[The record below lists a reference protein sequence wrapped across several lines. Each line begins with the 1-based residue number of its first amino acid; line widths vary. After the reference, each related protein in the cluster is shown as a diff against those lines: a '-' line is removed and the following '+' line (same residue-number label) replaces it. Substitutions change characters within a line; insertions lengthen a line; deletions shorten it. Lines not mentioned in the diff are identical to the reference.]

1 MDSQRLDELA
11 NRYNELLQTLER
23 IRKLSPDNSPEAMA
37 IKERWP
43 KAPNYFS
50 KKIDEIIDEISG
62 AEFDE
67 TLPAG
72 REEDARVLRTNFT
85 MLKTLGFKKFGLGKP
100 KKCRKCGLYKL

>member
-1 MDSQRLDELA
+1 MNSQRLDELT
-11 NRYNELLQTLER
+11 NRFNELQATYER

-37 IKERWP
+37 IKARWP
-43 KAPNYFS
+43 KAPNHFS
-50 KKIDEIIDEISG
+50 KKIEEIMDEISG

-72 REEDARVLRTNFT
+72 REEEALNLRANFNF
-85 MLKTLGFKKFGLGKP
+85 LKQTGFKKVGLGKP